1 MWQRVGES
9 GAGWGS
15 ASSGRPHLALAWGY
29 IAVFLGQFHHSL
41 DSKGRLTI
49 PAKFRAELATG
60 LVITRGI
67 DRCLVV
73 FPIEAWQSLSKKV
86 NDLPMTDRRARI
98 FKRRIFSAA
107 SDEIPDKQGRILI
120 PPRLREYAGL
130 EGEVLVAGVSDTIEV
145 WNTERWDDEGEQL
158 DRDDFDVDDWAVLG
172 I

>member
-1 MWQRVGES
+1 MWEPVGRS

-15 ASSGRPHLALAWGY
+15 ASSGQPHLAIPWGTT
-29 IAVFLGQFHHSL
+29 AVFLGQYHHSL

-67 DRCLVV
+67 DRCLAV
-73 FPIEAWQSLSKKV
+73 FPTQEWEALAQKV
-86 NDLPMTDRRARI
+86 SDLPMTDRRARI

-107 SDEIPDKQGRILI
+107 SDVVPDKQGRVLI
-120 PPRLREYAGL
+120 PPRLREYANL
-130 EGEVLVAGVSDTIEV
+130 EGEVLVAGVNDYIEV
-145 WNTERWDDEGEQL
+145 WNTDRWDDEGEQL